1 MKKYIFIFIIL
12 LLLISAYCITDQ
24 LWVRASKIIEE
35 SDSYFPEIMEIES
48 VMTTM
53 EGEVKNS
60 FYIKYINSFEAEGK
74 LKADPVKVIR
84 DGKDITKE
92 YIEDLKK
99 ENKKEKKKEKEDE
112 NAYSSSDF
120 DIFNKKNQ
128 KNLKIMRKGVEKI
141 EGRDYAIYDFVLKID
156 KKNNL
161 KGSVWIDLENAKPL
175 KVISTT
181 DPLPKYTKEL
191 KTSLYYMEENGKVF
205 LKKMEVEGWGSFLFY
220 KRRFK
225 MTTLFENYL
234 PLNK

>member
-1 MKKYIFIFIIL
+1 MIKKLFFLIIL
-12 LLLISAYCITDQ
+12 FKFPLFSDE
-24 LWVRASKIIEE
+24 LWEKTLKIIEE
-35 SDSYFPEIMEIES
+35 TDLYYPETMEIES
-48 VMTTM
+48 IMTTM

-60 FYIKYINSFEAEGK
+60 FYIKYINSLEAEGK
-74 LKADPVKVIR
+74 LKSEPVKVIR

-99 ENKKEKKKEKEDE
+99 EEKKEKKKEKEE
-112 NAYSSSDF
+112 EKSYSSSDF

-128 KNLKIMRKGVEKI
+128 KNLKIVRKTVEKI
-141 EGRDYAIYDFVLKID
+141 EGRDYVLYDFILKID
-156 KKNNL
+156 HKNNL

-220 KRRFK
+220 KRKFK
-225 MTTLFENYL
+225 MKTLFENYL
-234 PLNK
+234 PSNK